1 MEAGPRAQLRV
12 RADIIDRLV
21 NEAGEVA
28 IARARVEGEL
38 RSLKSN
44 LLELT
49 ISVIRLRS
57 QMREIE
63 IQAESQIQ
71 SQMHAAGGSTASSI
85 RSSST
90 ATRASRS

>member
-1 MEAGPRAQLRV
+1 MLRV
-12 RADIIDRLV
+12 RADMIDRLV

-28 IARARVEGEL
+28 IARSRVEAEL

-49 ISVIRLRS
+49 GSVIRLRA
-57 QMREIE
+57 QVREIE

-71 SQMHAAGGSTASSI
+71 SRMSLVGEAEAST

-90 ATRASRS
+90 ATRGSRS